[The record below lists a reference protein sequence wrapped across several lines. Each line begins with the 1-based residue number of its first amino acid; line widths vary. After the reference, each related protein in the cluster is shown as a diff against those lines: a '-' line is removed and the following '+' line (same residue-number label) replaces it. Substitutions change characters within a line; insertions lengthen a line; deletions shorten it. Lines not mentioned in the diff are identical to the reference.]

1 MRRAG
6 RPSIVGECGEMIGA
20 GRVDARRQMRKFLK
34 QVGQV
39 CVENEIGKQDAPP
52 RGNRKV

>member
-1 MRRAG
+1 MRRAEG

-20 GRVDARRQMRKFLK
+20 DRVDTRRQMRKFLK

-39 CVENEIGKQDAPP
+39 CVESELGKQ
-52 RGNRKV
+52 GCST

>member
-1 MRRAG
+1 MRRAES

-39 CVENEIGKQDAPP
+39 CVENEIGKQ
-52 RGNRKV
+52 GCST